1 MIIWAKSSYFTIFS
15 TINVNFPLFIINNTT
30 KNKGVIN
37 MNNLRKIGLSALA
50 GSLATFSVNAADMSV
65 SGAAS
70 ISFDDTN
77 RGKADRGNGFY
88 MGDSVK
94 FNASGET
101 DGGIG
106 VAVYYEMDGGT
117 LDDHNIK
124 LTGDFGTITF
134 DGHGGSSAMGAV
146 DDKTPNAYEEAWDI
160 IDTDGAATSGSPTVI
175 NGSGSGN
182 SMFIYTSPSMGG
194 ASLTVAYRNAV
205 NDASE
210 SMTDFALAMSPESID
225 GLTVGVAMSDNSI
238 GENVDSDESTMYA
251 TYATGGFTFG
261 VQSSDL
267 DHTTANSDQESIA
280 YGITYAV
287 NDDMSIGYSYHEVEF
302 ESGAN
307 LLDQES
313 TGISASYTMG
323 GMTLAGAMNDV
334 DNMAGTATR
343 DHEGYEF
350 TLSFAF

>member
-1 MIIWAKSSYFTIFS
+1 M
-15 TINVNFPLFIINNTT
+15 FIINNITN
-30 KNKGVIN
+30 NKGVIN

-70 ISFDDTN
+70 ITLDDTN
-77 RGKADRGNGFY
+77 RGKADRGNGYY

-101 DGGIG
+101 DGGLG
-106 VAVYYEMDGGT
+106 VAVYYEMDSGA

-124 LTGDFGTITF
+124 LTGDFGTLVF
-134 DGHGGSSAMGAV
+134 NGHGESSAMGAV

-160 IDTDGAATSGSPTVI
+160 VDTDGTATSGSPTVI
-175 NGSGSGN
+175 NGSGGGN
-182 SMFIYTSPSMGG
+182 SMFIYTSPSFGG
-194 ASLTVAYRNAV
+194 AALTVAYRNAV

-210 SMTDFALAMSPESID
+210 SMTDFAIAVSPEAID
-225 GLTVGVAMSDNSI
+225 GLTLGAAMSNNTV
-238 GENVDSDESTMYA
+238 GTANDSDEKTMYA
-251 TYATGGFTFG
+251 TYATGGFTVG
-261 VQSSDL
+261 VQGSDR
-267 DHTTANSDQESIA
+267 DQTTANADQESIA

-287 NDDMSIGYSYHEVEF
+287 NDDLSVGYSYHEVEF
-302 ESGAN
+302 AAGATN
-307 LLDQES
+307 NLDQES

-334 DNMAGTATR
+334 ENMNGSSTAAN
-343 DHEGYEF
+343 DVEGYEF

>member
-1 MIIWAKSSYFTIFS
+1 
-15 TINVNFPLFIINNTT
+15 
-30 KNKGVIN
+30 

-70 ISFDDTN
+70 ITFDDTN
-77 RGKADRGNGFY
+77 RGNGTRGNGFY
-88 MGDSVK
+88 MGDSIK

-106 VAVYYEMDGGT
+106 VAVYYEIDGSVF
-117 LDDHNIK
+117 DDHNIK
-124 LTGDFGTITF
+124 LTGDFGSITF
-134 DGHGGSSAMGAV
+134 DGHGGSSAFGAM
-146 DDKTPNAYEEAWDI
+146 DDKMPNAYEEAWDI
-160 IDTDGAATSGSPTVI
+160 IDTDGTGTSGSPIVI
-175 NGSGSGN
+175 NGGGGN
-182 SMFIYTSPSMGG
+182 NMWIYTSPSFGG
-194 ASLTVAYRNAV
+194 AALTIAYQNDGGAAAV
-205 NDASE
+205 HE
-210 SMTDFALAMSPESID
+210 SYTDFGITISPEAIE
-225 GLTVGVAMSDNSI
+225 GLTVGYASSDNQEGISI
-238 GENVDSDESTMYA
+238 DANESTMYA

-261 VQSSDL
+261 MQTSDR

-287 NDDMSIGYSYHEVEF
+287 NDDLSIGYSYHELETEVTTDQ
-302 ESGAN
+302 
-307 LLDQES
+307 DQES

-334 DNMAGTATR
+334 DNMEGTATQ
-343 DHEGYEF
+343 DFEGYEF

>member
-1 MIIWAKSSYFTIFS
+1 
-15 TINVNFPLFIINNTT
+15 
-30 KNKGVIN
+30 

-77 RGKADRGNGFY
+77 RGFGDRGNSFY
-88 MGDSVK
+88 MGDSLK

-101 DGGIG
+101 DNGIG
-106 VAVYYEMDGGT
+106 VAVYYEIDGSVF
-117 LDDHNIK
+117 DDHNIK

-134 DGHGGSSAMGAV
+134 DGHGGSSAFGAI

-160 IDTDGAATSGSPTVI
+160 IDTDGTGTAGSPTVI
-175 NGSGSGN
+175 NGVSAN
-182 SMFIYTSPSMGG
+182 NMWIYTTPDMGG
-194 ASLTVAYRNAV
+194 ASLT
-205 NDASE
+205 ASYINGGGSVGTPE
-210 SMTDFALAMSPESID
+210 GSTSLALKVSPEGME
-225 GLTVGVAMSDNSI
+225 GLTIGLGVSDNTTAES
-238 GENVDSDESTMYA
+238 VDTDETTAYL
-251 TYATGGFTFG
+251 TYATGGITVG

-267 DHTTANSDQESIA
+267 DITTAGSDQESMA

-287 NDDMSIGYSYHEVEF
+287 NDDMSIGYSYHELET
-302 ESGAN
+302 
-307 LLDQES
+307 ES
-313 TGISASYTMG
+313 TTDEDQKSTGVSASYTMG

-334 DNMAGTATR
+334 DNMGGTAATDR
-343 DHEGYEF
+343 EGYEF

>member
-1 MIIWAKSSYFTIFS
+1 
-15 TINVNFPLFIINNTT
+15 
-30 KNKGVIN
+30 

-77 RGKADRGNGFY
+77 RGKGDRGNGFY
-88 MGDSVK
+88 MGDSLK
-94 FNASGET
+94 FNASGDT

-106 VAVYYEMDGGT
+106 VAVYYEIDAGA

-124 LTGDFGTITF
+124 LTGDFGSLTF

-160 IDTDGAATSGSPTVI
+160 IDTDGTGTAGSPTVI
-175 NGSGSGN
+175 NGSGGGN
-182 SMFIYTSPSMGG
+182 GMWIYNSPNMGG
-194 ASLTVAYRNAV
+194 AVLTVAYRNHVAA
-205 NDASE
+205 ASE
-210 SMTDFALAMSPESID
+210 SMTDFAIAVSPEGMD
-225 GLTVGVAMSDNSI
+225 GLTLGIASSNNTI
-238 GENVDSDESTMYA
+238 GANVDSDETTMYA
-251 TYATGGFTFG
+251 TYATGGFTLG
-261 VQSSDL
+261 VQASDL
-267 DHTTANSDQESIA
+267 DHTTATSDQESIA
-280 YGITYAV
+280 YGVTYAV
-287 NDDMSIGYSYHEVEF
+287 NDDMSIGYSYHELET
-302 ESGAN
+302 ELTTDG
-307 LLDQES
+307 DQKS

-323 GMTLAGAMNDV
+323 GMTLAGASNEV
-334 DNMAGTATR
+334 ENMGGAITA

>member
-1 MIIWAKSSYFTIFS
+1 
-15 TINVNFPLFIINNTT
+15 
-30 KNKGVIN
+30 

-65 SGAAS
+65 SGAGS

-77 RGKADRGNGFY
+77 RGKGDRGNGFY
-88 MGDSVK
+88 MGDSLK
-94 FNASGET
+94 FNASGDT
-101 DGGIG
+101 DGGLG
-106 VAVYYEMDGGT
+106 VAVYYEIDGGA

-124 LTGDFGTITF
+124 LTGDFGTLTF

-160 IDTDGAATSGSPTVI
+160 IDTDGTSATGSPTVI
-175 NGSGSGN
+175 NGSGGGN
-182 SMFIYTSPSMGG
+182 GMFIYTSPSMGG

-205 NDASE
+205 DNASE
-210 SMTDFALAMSPESID
+210 SMTDFAIAISPETID
-225 GLTVGVAMSDNSI
+225 GLTVGLAMSNNTVGTNI
-238 GENVDSDESTMYA
+238 DSDENTMYA

-261 VQSSDL
+261 IQSSDL

-287 NDDMSIGYSYHEVEF
+287 NDDMSVGYSYHELET
-302 ESGAN
+302 ELGTDQ
-307 LLDQES
+307 DQES

-323 GMTLAGAMNDV
+323 GMTLAGAMNEV
-334 DNMAGTATR
+334 NNIAGTASR
-343 DHEGYEF
+343 DYEGYEF